1 MDAVAQ
7 SPAISAEQAAQ
18 LVGIDALVVGG
29 RACGTCTLCCKVVAV
44 PELEKAAG
52 EWCKHCRPG
61 RAAAFMRAGP
71 LSVVALTA
79 NG

>member
-1 MDAVAQ
+1 MDA
-7 SPAISAEQAAQ
+7 PEISAEQAAQ
-18 LVGIDALVVGG
+18 LARIDAMVVAG

-44 PELEKAAG
+44 TELAKAAG
-52 EWCKHCRPG
+52 QWCLHCRPG
-61 RAAAFMRAGP
+61 RGCSILRPAR